1 MRSAIKH
8 FPVTGQLRFAL
19 FPLLGCIALMAAAPV
34 LAATPGGKEIAWGSM
49 AMQLFGGLALFLF
62 GMEQMADA
70 LKKVAGERMRDILG
84 KLTDNRVMGLI
95 TGAGVTAVIQSS
107 SVTTVML
114 VGFVTA
120 GLMTLPQ
127 AIGVILGADI
137 GTTITAQIV
146 AFKVT
151 KYALLLVGVGF
162 LFIFVGRSEQT
173 KQYGALIMGLGLIF
187 FGMGVMSGAMKPL
200 RTYEPFIS
208 LMQNVSNPVVGILVA
223 TAFTGLIQSSSAA
236 MGVVIALAMQGLIS
250 LEGGIAL
257 ALGANIGTC
266 ATAGL
271 ASIGRPREAIRV
283 AVAHVTFKIV
293 GVLVIVWFIP
303 YFADLVRLISPVEE
317 GLSGI
322 DRLAADTPRQI
333 ANAHTIFNVAIAL
346 CFLPFTA
353 LFARFCEL
361 VAPDKVVTVEE
372 KAAARFKPQY
382 LDDLLVDTPAMALSM
397 VRRETT
403 RMAAVVDEMLAAVP
417 RTVFVGNVD
426 EMARVRD
433 RDDEVDALYAA
444 ITRYL
449 TKVGRQNLIDRS
461 ADEAM
466 TFVTVT
472 SEIENIGDIVETH
485 MFHLAEMVKASGI
498 NFDDEET
505 RSLADF
511 HGRVLGAFKS
521 AVVAVEHDRRE
532 AAEMVLDMEEE
543 VIGGMDKLVTERQ
556 ARFLSEDHTP
566 QEMAAFTLQTD
577 IMENLKRIFEH
588 TKRIARLV
596 TREEHSTALVV
607 AG

>member
-1 MRSAIKH
+1 MQGIFRLSA
-8 FPVTGQLRFAL
+8 FAKKFRIPTVL
-19 FPLLGCIALMAAAPV
+19 VIGGLAWIGVVPA
-34 LAATPGGKEIAWGSM
+34 LAATPGGQEISWWQMGM
-49 AMQLFGGLALFLF
+49 HLFGGLALFLF

-70 LKKVAGERMRDILG
+70 LKAVAGERMRDILG
-84 KLTDNRVMGLI
+84 KLTNNRIVGLI

-162 LFIFVGRSEQT
+162 LFIFVGRTEKI

-200 RTYEPFIS
+200 RTYEPFIG

-293 GVLVIVWFIP
+293 GVLLIVWFIP
-303 YFADLVRLISPVEE
+303 WFADLVRLISPVEE

-322 DRLAADTPRQI
+322 DRLAAETPRQI
-333 ANAHTIFNVAIAL
+333 ANAHTIFNVGIAL
-346 CFLPFTA
+346 LFLPMTG
-353 LFARFCEL
+353 LFARFCEM
-361 VAPDKVVTVEE
+361 VVPDRVQTVEE
-372 KAAARFKPQY
+372 KAAARFKTQY
-382 LDDLLVDTPAMALSM
+382 LDDLLVDTPALALSM

-403 RMAAVVDEMLAAVP
+403 RMAEVVDEMLAAVP
-417 RTVFVGNVD
+417 ATVFVGNVD
-426 EMARVRD
+426 EMGRVRD
-433 RDDEVDALYAA
+433 MDDRVDSLYAS

-461 ADEAM
+461 AREAM
-466 TFVTVT
+466 AFVTVT

-485 MFHLAEMVKASGI
+485 MFHLTEMVKTNGI
-498 NFDDEET
+498 VFGEEEMQ
-505 RSLADF
+505 SLTHF
-511 HGRVLGAFKS
+511 HGRVLSTFKS

-532 AAEMVLDMEEE
+532 AAEMVLDVEEE
-543 VIGGMDKLVTERQ
+543 IVGGMDRLVTERQ
-556 ARFLSEDHTP
+556 ARFLSEDHTA

-577 IMENLKRIFEH
+577 IMENLKRIYEH

-596 TREEHSTALVV
+596 THEEQSTALVL
-607 AG
+607 AD